1 MPHLPV
7 LHRSTLSL
15 SITRALFAGLL
26 AASPLLAATVQAQPA
41 SAEQNRSYAI
51 PAGNLDQ
58 ALNRFASEA
67 GILLSVDSRLTA
79 GKRSPGLSGTYP
91 VGEGLARLLAGTGL
105 QAINTGGNYALE
117 VAVDNVDA
125 LELGATNVTGMQLG
139 VTTEGTG
146 SYATGATAVGSKI
159 ASGVREVPHSV
170 SVITRQRIEDQNLSS
185 LTDVMSKM
193 TGVSLQK
200 GGVSQAAMGNESNF
214 FSRGF
219 AVSNTTIDG
228 GAPLTTSIA
237 GFGSLS
243 QLDMAQYDHVE
254 FLRGVDGLYSSSGDP
269 GGTVNL
275 VRKRAQREK
284 QLTFST
290 SAGSWDNYR
299 TEFDLTGPLVDSGD
313 IRARIGMAYQ
323 DSKSFIDYVDTQN
336 TLTYGSLEFDLDAD
350 TTLTVGGSLQ
360 DNDGVPYFAGLPR
373 YTNGDDLK
381 LSRHTAYTADWNTV
395 REKTTQLYAKLEH
408 NLNADWSLVTDLS
421 YVDIDRDSVGLY
433 FFGGVD
439 PLTGTGP
446 TWHQFPNKGGSIR
459 KTVNSYVKGGFDAF
473 DLHHDLLV
481 GVDYTNTVGTV
492 VQRTGLRGLPLD
504 LSGKNPPQDQGST
517 YTKKQELPEIRRSAY
532 GMVRLALSEDLK
544 FILGGRASDYSYQNK
559 QDFANSASTRPG
571 TKHERGVFTPYAGL
585 TYDLNGEWT
594 AYTSYAETFTPQA
607 GFTDSNGVQID
618 PATSKNYE
626 FGVKG
631 QLFDGR
637 MNTSFALY
645 RMEQEKAAVY
655 DENGI
660 NSGPPEAD
668 ATCCYFNAGQVIS
681 KGFDAEVS
689 GEVVRGLQLMA
700 GYTYNHLTAKDADEG
715 RSTFEGVTPKHLLK
729 VWGTYQLPGELRDW
743 KLGLG
748 VTTQS
753 DTSKTGSVTPYNP
766 ATGQFNGDPV
776 DYKFMQSGYTLW
788 SASLDYLIDK
798 NWSATL
804 NANNLFDKK
813 YYSTVGTS
821 AYNNFYGD
829 PRNFMLTIRSKF

>member
-1 MPHLPV
+1 M
-7 LHRSTLSL
+7 RYIIRQTALSL
-15 SITRALFAGLL
+15 AI
-26 AASPLLAATVQAQPA
+26 AASALSTGAYAQTNSHQHASVVFDIASGPLGQVLTRF
-41 SAEQNRSYAI
+41 AEQS
-51 PAGNLDQ
+51 GL
-58 ALNRFASEA
+58 
-67 GILLSVDSRLTA
+67 RLMVT
-79 GKRSPGLSGTYP
+79 SD
-91 VGEGLARLLAGTGL
+91 LLAGQRSAGL
-105 QAINTGGNYALE
+105 QGSHEVRAALQRLLE
-117 VAVDNVDA
+117 GSDLRAHLEGDVIMIERVPAAGVG
-125 LELGATNVTGMQLG
+125 LELGVTSIQGQSMGLA
-139 VTTEGTG
+139 TEGSG
-146 SYATGATAVGSKI
+146 SYTTDTTAVGSKVA
-159 ASGVREVPHSV
+159 ASVREVPHSV
-170 SVITRQRIEDQNLSS
+170 SVITRQRIEDQNLNS

-200 GGVSQAAMGNESNF
+200 GGISQAAMGNESNF

-237 GFGSLS
+237 GYGSLS

-254 FLRGVDGLYSSSGDP
+254 FLRGVDGLYSSTGDP

-275 VRKRAQREK
+275 VRKRALGTN
-284 QLTFST
+284 QLTFSS

-299 TEFDLTGPLVDSGD
+299 TEFDLTGPLVDSGA
-313 IRARIGMAYQ
+313 IRGRVGMAYQ

-336 TLTYGSLEFDLDAD
+336 TLTYGSLEFDLDPD
-350 TTLTVGGSLQ
+350 TTLSLGGSFQ

-381 LSRHTAYTADWNTV
+381 LPRHTAYTADWNTV
-395 REKTTQLYAKLEH
+395 REETTQLYAKLEH
-408 NLNADWSLVTDLS
+408 AFNADWSLVTDLS

-446 TWHQFPNKGGSIR
+446 TWNQFPNKGGSVR
-459 KTVNSYVKGGFDAF
+459 KTANSYVKGSFDAF
-473 DLHHDLLV
+473 ARQHDVLF
-481 GVDYTNTVGTV
+481 GVDYSHTVGSV
-492 VQRTGLRGLPLD
+492 VQSTGIRGLPLD
-504 LSGKNPPQDQGST
+504 LSGNNPPEEQGSS
-517 YTKKQELPEIRRSAY
+517 YTKKQLLPEIRRSAY
-532 GMVRLALSEDLK
+532 GMTRLALSEDLK
-544 FILGGRASDYSYQNK
+544 LILGGRVADYSYQNK
-559 QDFANSASTRPG
+559 QDFANAPASRPG
-571 TKHERGVFTPYAGL
+571 TEHKSGVFTPYAGL
-585 TYDLNGEWT
+585 TYDLGEQWT

-607 GFTDSNGVQID
+607 GFTDTDGMQID

-626 FGVKG
+626 IGLKG

-637 MNTSFALY
+637 MNTSFAVY
-645 RMEQEKAAVY
+645 RIEQEKTAVY
-655 DENGI
+655 DEDGI
-660 NSGPPEAD
+660 NNGPPEAD

-689 GEVVRGLQLMA
+689 GEVAKGLQLMA
-700 GYTYNHLTAKDADEG
+700 GYTYNHITAKDANEG
-715 RSTFEGVTPKHLLK
+715 RSTFEGVTPKHLFK
-729 VWGTYQLPGELRDW
+729 VWGTYQLPGELHDW

-748 VTTQS
+748 ATSQS
-753 DTSKTGSVTPYNP
+753 GTSKQGSVSTYNP
-766 ATGQFNGDPV
+766 VSGQFDGDPI

-788 SASLDYLIDK
+788 SASLDYQIDR

-829 PRNFMLTIRSKF
+829 PRNFMLTVRSKF